1 METKDLK
8 KQIKKVINENF
19 QQEGMIKKF
28 KAIFQDMIDHQKK
41 GILLSEIEEAEMER
55 VMDGL

>member
-19 QQEGMIKKF
+19 QQEGMIKKL
-28 KAIFQDMIDHQKK
+28 KTIFQDMIDHQKK
-41 GILLSEIEEAEMER
+41 GILLSEIEEAAMEK